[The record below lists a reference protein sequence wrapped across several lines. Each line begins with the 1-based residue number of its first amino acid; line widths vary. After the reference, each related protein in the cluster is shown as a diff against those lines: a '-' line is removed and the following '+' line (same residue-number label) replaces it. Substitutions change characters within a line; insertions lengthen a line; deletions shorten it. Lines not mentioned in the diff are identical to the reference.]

1 MRKSTKYQNLTR
13 WFNSILAEYAD
24 ALNEVTSVYVSKKV
38 SGKPIAAKLKEQQ
51 GANNQSKT
59 SYEVDLPDA
68 EVGKVRLRFAPKP
81 SGYFHIGHSK
91 ATLLNQYF
99 A

>member
-1 MRKSTKYQNLTR
+1 
-13 WFNSILAEYAD
+13 
-24 ALNEVTSVYVSKKV
+24 V
-38 SGKPIAAKLKEQQ
+38 PII
-51 GANNQSKT
+51 NQSKT